1 MLHDKIPAR
10 PPTQQEQTVVL
21 QFPAR
26 RRRKSPV
33 RRNKKL
39 APVLVMRKGGL
50 SPCQK
55 NIV

>member
-10 PPTQQEQTVVL
+10 APTQQPQIAVVL
-21 QFPAR
+21 QFPR

-39 APVLVMRKGGL
+39 AAVLFMRKR
-50 SPCQK
+50 K
-55 NIV
+55 AV